1 MTSLPFSML
10 KGFKN
15 SKVIDVLIL
24 NNALCCLTSDVSAS
38 DSSPLFV
45 SLSIPFFFS
54 LFTRACILML
64 YFPGPVFNA
73 CILPHTFSN

>member
-24 NNALCCLTSDVSAS
+24 NNTLCCLTPDVSAS
-38 DSSPLFV
+38 DFSPLFV
-45 SLSIPFFFS
+45 SFSIPFFFS
-54 LFTRACILML
+54 LF
-64 YFPGPVFNA
+64 N
-73 CILPHTFSN
+73 

>member
-24 NNALCCLTSDVSAS
+24 NNALCCLTLDVSAS
-38 DSSPLFV
+38 DFSPLFV
-45 SLSIPFFFS
+45 SS
-54 LFTRACILML
+54 LFSFHYLTRACILVL

-73 CILPHTFSN
+73 CILPHTFSD